1 MKKLL
6 LVALVAFAGFN
17 MVEARRGCSTNRC
30 ETSCEPKCEV
40 KKACCIP
47 APRVVDCVSSV
58 CEGEKPDLCG
68 VIPAPRNVIKHVD
81 TQITYTCAPLEGCA
95 VPATEEQVEM
105 FRQNGSVRPTT
116 CCR

>member
-6 LVALVAFAGFN
+6 LVALVAVSVVGLAD
-17 MVEARRGCSTNRC
+17 ARCGKKSMSCA
-30 ETSCEPKCEV
+30 TSCEPKSEA
-40 KKACCIP
+40 KACCIP
-47 APRVVDCVSSV
+47 APRVVDCVTNV

-68 VIPAPRNVIKHVD
+68 VVPAPRNVIKHVD
-81 TQITYTCAPLEGCA
+81 TQITYSCAPLEGCA

>member
-6 LVALVAFAGFN
+6 LVALVAVSAFSLAD
-17 MVEARRGCSTNRC
+17 ARCRKSC
-30 ETSCEPKCEV
+30 ETSCEPKCAP
-40 KKACCIP
+40 KACCIP
-47 APRVVDCVSSV
+47 APRVVDCVSNV
-58 CEGEKPDLCG
+58 CEGEKPDICG
-68 VIPAPRNVIKHVD
+68 VIPAPQNIIKHVD

>member
-6 LVALVAFAGFN
+6 LVALVAVSVVGLAD
-17 MVEARRGCSTNRC
+17 ARSCGKGRC
-30 ETSCEPKCEV
+30 ETSCEPKCAP
-40 KKACCIP
+40 KACCIP
-47 APRVVDCVSSV
+47 APRVVDCVSNV

-81 TQITYTCAPLEGCA
+81 TQITYSCAPLEGCA